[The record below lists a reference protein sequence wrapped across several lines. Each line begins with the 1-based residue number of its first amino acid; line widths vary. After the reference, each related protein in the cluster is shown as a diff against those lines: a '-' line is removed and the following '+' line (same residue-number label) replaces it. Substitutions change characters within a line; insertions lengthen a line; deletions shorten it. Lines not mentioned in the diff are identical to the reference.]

1 MRAVPSETRADPG
14 GKLPP
19 KPPFPA
25 PPLGIWENLGGREGG
40 ELTLLGIENLTA
52 SFFFFSFFFRVGRS
66 GDVNTS
72 LEEGLKKRICTW
84 IVWKREMEWRMVW
97 EI

>member
-1 MRAVPSETRADPG
+1 MPSETRADPG
-14 GKLPP
+14 GELLP

-25 PPLGIWENLGGREGG
+25 PPLGIRENLGGREGG

-52 SFFFFSFFFRVGRS
+52 SFFFRVEGS